1 MLDDEALLAADP
13 SAKSLIDSG
22 VPRQEVIAGLRG
34 QASGDASAAATP
46 FAAAVITPPSVEE
59 LAVAE
64 NRKMVLRALDSKIS
78 KQDAPSALAAIEL
91 ALKLVTNIISHPSE
105 PKYKKFRANN
115 PAISQKLLRCPGGQV
130 NTTRA
135 LQEKGLVPFTHAHAS
150 HDEGVVHAAWQD
162 LILALGF
169 RTKVVEFEE
178 QWVAD
183 DGPLLMRTLAE
194 CTPLL
199 ENYRDLERK
208 KVRSRDTLRSLYY
221 IHGTPIVTS
230 RLSGHRSIETR
241 SNVRRSWPTATTSG
255 YERWPPSRRIRR
267 TGGACCPPLAWLSS
281 MALSAMAATRRLG
294 TRAWL
299 VCVADAG
306 GQGLASPRKVCGSCT
321 GLMCVAS
328 CVSTVDMQG
337 KGEDAGA
344 SPRGGCPP
352 RRAASARDRRQYRPN
367 LRAVLGQ
374 HHAAVDSASCALL
387 VRICNRR

>member
-1 MLDDEALLAADP
+1 VCWLGPLVRSNSGHPRTKMLDDEALLAADP

-91 ALKLVTNIISHPSE
+91 ALKLVTNIISQPSE

-115 PAISQKLLRCPGGQV
+115 PAISQKLLRCPGG
-130 NTTRA
+130 
-135 LQEKGLVPFTHAHAS
+135 
-150 HDEGVVHAAWQD
+150 QD

-208 KVRSRDTLRSLYY
+208 KIDRDAKQRQEKLANSNDERLRTLAA
-221 IHGTPIVTS
+221 
-230 RLSGHRSIETR
+230 IE
-241 SNVRRSWPTATTSG
+241 
-255 YERWPPSRRIRR
+255 
-267 TGGACCPPLAWLSS
+267 
-281 MALSAMAATRRLG
+281 
-294 TRAWL
+294 
-299 VCVADAG
+299 
-306 GQGLASPRKVCGSCT
+306 
-321 GLMCVAS
+321 
-328 CVSTVDMQG
+328 
-337 KGEDAGA
+337 EDKA
-344 SPRGGCPP
+344 
-352 RRAASARDRRQYRPN
+352 
-367 LRAVLGQ
+367 
-374 HHAAVDSASCALL
+374 
-387 VRICNRR
+387 NRRERERMRVHHPEEAALAEEPPAQGTEGNIDLT